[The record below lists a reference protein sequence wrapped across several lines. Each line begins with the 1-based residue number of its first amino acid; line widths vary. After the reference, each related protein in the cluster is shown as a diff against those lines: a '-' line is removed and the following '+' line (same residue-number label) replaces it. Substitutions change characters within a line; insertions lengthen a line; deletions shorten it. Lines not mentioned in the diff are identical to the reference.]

1 MRPTERNGIK
11 GLGLVEALVAT
22 TLAVALIGGLLA
34 VVGNT
39 AAATTRLAQQRK
51 AQALART
58 LLSNPDPTTRS
69 GDHDGLIW
77 ERRVD
82 RSPLDPNSTTQ
93 DGFRIYRVTVSISG
107 SGLSGVVRIANER
120 LMR

>member
-1 MRPTERNGIK
+1 MRPTERTGIK

-34 VVGNT
+34 IVGNT
-39 AAATTRLAQQRK
+39 AAATTRLEQQRK
-51 AQALART
+51 AQTLARA
-58 LLSNPDPTTRS
+58 LLSEPDPTTRS
-69 GDHDGLIW
+69 GDHDGLTW

-82 RSPLDPNSTTQ
+82 RSPFDPNGTTQ

-107 SGLSGVVRIANER
+107 TGLSGVVRFANER